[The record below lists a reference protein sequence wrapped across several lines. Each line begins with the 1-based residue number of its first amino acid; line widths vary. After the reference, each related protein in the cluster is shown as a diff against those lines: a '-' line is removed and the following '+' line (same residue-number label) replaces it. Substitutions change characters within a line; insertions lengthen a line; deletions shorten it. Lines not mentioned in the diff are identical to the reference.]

1 MIITCVMPVFTQNNS
16 ITGTISSNSE
26 SVPFV
31 NIYISK
37 TKIGTTS
44 DENGFYELKNIPN
57 GKHTLV
63 LSCIGY
69 QTKIIKITVEK
80 NQKTQRDFSLIEDNS
95 LDEI

>member
-1 MIITCVMPVFTQNNS
+1 MIDLNLFLDKTKFNFIFALKLIFVKLKIQLFFLIITCVMPVFIQNNS

-44 DENGFYELKNIPN
+44 DENGFYE
-57 GKHTLV
+57 
-63 LSCIGY
+63 
-69 QTKIIKITVEK
+69 
-80 NQKTQRDFSLIEDNS
+80 
-95 LDEI
+95 

>member
-1 MIITCVMPVFTQNNS
+1 MPVFIQNNS

-44 DENGFYELKNIPN
+44 DENGFYE
-57 GKHTLV
+57 
-63 LSCIGY
+63 
-69 QTKIIKITVEK
+69 
-80 NQKTQRDFSLIEDNS
+80 
-95 LDEI
+95 